1 MPSQIRLGPSLV
13 RTKRIFPVPIRIPE
27 IADCLWK
34 ALAIAHFRRLNDT
47 AAWGL
52 TLATAESR
60 LDIPDLIHL
69 PVKLRFPH
77 RICSRNPKFSEEEID
92 GLDDLVRRHKMGRGR
107 VIVAGLLLL
116 YTLQPVDLTRAIIET
131 PRWRESEE

>member
-13 RTKRIFPVPIRIPE
+13 RTKRIFPVPVRISE

-52 TLATAESR
+52 TQCKAEPR
-60 LDIPDLIHL
+60 LEIPDLSHL
-69 PVKLRFPH
+69 PVKLRFPQ
-77 RICSRNPKFSEEEID
+77 RICSRNPKFSGEEID
-92 GLDDLVRRHKMGRGR
+92 SLDDLAARNKMGRGR

-116 YTLQPVDLTRAIIET
+116 YKLQPVDLTPAIIVT
-131 PRWRESEE
+131 PRYRESED